1 MAVFNIPD
9 IYGRFHLVNFDNV
22 KAVSVS
28 DSEECG
34 DLLFELMIA
43 PEWQY
48 RQDLIV
54 KVRKKLTAI
63 FVVLSVQNE
72 SAKRGVI

>member
-1 MAVFNIPD
+1 MIAFNIPD

-34 DLLFELMIA
+34 DLLLELIA
-43 PEWQY
+43 HQNGN
-48 RQDLIV
+48 RRDLIIEGA
-54 KVRKKLTAI
+54 KEAAI
-63 FVVLSVQNE
+63 FVVLSVPKADL
-72 SAKRGVI
+72 AKRGVI

>member
-1 MAVFNIPD
+1 MIAFNIPD

-34 DLLFELMIA
+34 DLLFEFNDRTRMVISAGLDREGAKEAYSNIC
-43 PEWQY
+43 
-48 RQDLIV
+48 RFIGV
-54 KVRKKLTAI
+54 KRI
-63 FVVLSVQNE
+63 S
-72 SAKRGVI
+72 